1 MKSIYQGTMKELP
14 EDARPYEKVLRLG
27 AGALSDAE
35 LLAIFLRTGT
45 KEKNCVCLAQDILN
59 LTGDGLLG
67 LHDQTPET
75 LQSVPGV
82 GPVKAVLLLA
92 LAEVARRM
100 LQQKRKTKTVFNV
113 PSDIAMHYMED
124 MRHLM
129 EEHVLLLLLDGRNR
143 LIKEVT
149 LGIGS
154 VNQAILQPRETL
166 IHALRHGAVQM
177 VLVHNHPSGDP
188 SPSSEDIEIT
198 DRIRNVGEIV
208 GIPLIDHIVIGDNQY
223 ISFRE
228 ARLLEP
234 DIIGT

>member
-100 LQQKRKTKTVFNV
+100 LQQKRKTKTV
-113 PSDIAMHYMED
+113 
-124 MRHLM
+124 